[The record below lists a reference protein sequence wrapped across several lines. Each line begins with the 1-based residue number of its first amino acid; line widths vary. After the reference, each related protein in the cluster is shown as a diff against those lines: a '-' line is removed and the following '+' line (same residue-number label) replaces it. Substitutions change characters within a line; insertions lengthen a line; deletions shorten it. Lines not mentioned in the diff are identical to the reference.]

1 MPSIFII
8 PTSNGWNLVRSTP
21 PPSPPARKG
30 SSSNGGASEP
40 AAAPTEQNGS
50 WTVRKLQTL
59 EEAVPLL
66 SASDEFVLGLPLSTV
81 IAQRFRLPS
90 VDPTE
95 FPEMIRL
102 QIEKLLPFPA
112 DEVTSDFE
120 LIQQSESESVVSAI
134 AIRNERLAELASPL
148 LNSGYIP
155 RQVTVYAAQRASTY
169 APKGNALLI
178 YPEGEMLV
186 YAMTENGKLS
196 LTRTFERDGDHLQ
209 MELPQLRLSAELQG
223 IDASYPHVLLDET
236 CYELRG
242 TVEGIMTSPT
252 EIVGIELPPA
262 PVKLNLLPESW
273 RRRRTQLMR
282 QVEWRKRLIWAGGA
296 YLAVLVLLFVYL
308 GLLRFQLGRLD
319 RRIARDAP
327 GTEFVRATEAKWRAI
342 APAIDPITTRS
353 KFCSICSKVCRLLM
367 SASLHIISR
376 RAKFPWMEKRTQ
388 LRSLTN
394 SSRRSRRTRTC
405 KRFNLTW
412 LRRGSCLTIT
422 RNFAWREN
430 PNDAGVVSTNEPARA
445 RAVLG
450 CRRDGCCAAQSLDFE
465 FTVGRSRQRAK
476 IVWQPEKQAGRASC
490 VRKRARHL
498 DQTRPMDAA
507 TSTRAEKS
515 GGSLCSA

>member
-8 PTSNGWNLVRSTP
+8 PTSHGWNFVRSAATA
-21 PPSPPARKG
+21 SPPAPKA
-30 SSSNGGASEP
+30 SHSNEGASE
-40 AAAPTEQNGS
+40 AAARPTEQNGS

-66 SASDEFVLGLPLSTV
+66 SASDEFVLGLPVSTV

-90 VDPTE
+90 IDPAE

-120 LIQQSESESVVSAI
+120 LIEQSESESVVSAI
-134 AIRNERLAELASPL
+134 AIRNEQLAEMASPL
-148 LNSGYIP
+148 LDRGYIP

-196 LTRTFERDGDHLQ
+196 LARASERNGDQLQ
-209 MELPQLRLSAELQG
+209 LELPQLRLSAELQG
-223 IDASYPHVLLDET
+223 IDASYPNVLLDET
-236 CYELRG
+236 CYELRA
-242 TVEGIMTSPT
+242 TVEGILTSPT

-273 RRRRTQLMR
+273 RRRRLQLMR

-296 YLAVLVLLFVYL
+296 YVAILVLLFAYL

-327 GTEFVRATEAKWRAI
+327 GTEFVRATEAKWKAL
-342 APAIDPITTRS
+342 APAIDPH
-353 KFCSICSKVCRLLM
+353 LLPGRN
-367 SASLHIISR
+367 SA
-376 RAKFPWMEKRTQ
+376 AF
-388 LRSLTN
+388 
-394 SSRRSRRTRTC
+394 
-405 KRFNLTW
+405 
-412 LRRGSCLTIT
+412 
-422 RNFAWREN
+422 
-430 PNDAGVVSTNEPARA
+430 V
-445 RAVLG
+445 
-450 CRRDGCCAAQSLDFE
+450 
-465 FTVGRSRQRAK
+465 
-476 IVWQPEKQAGRASC
+476 
-490 VRKRARHL
+490 
-498 DQTRPMDAA
+498 
-507 TSTRAEKS
+507 
-515 GGSLCSA
+515 